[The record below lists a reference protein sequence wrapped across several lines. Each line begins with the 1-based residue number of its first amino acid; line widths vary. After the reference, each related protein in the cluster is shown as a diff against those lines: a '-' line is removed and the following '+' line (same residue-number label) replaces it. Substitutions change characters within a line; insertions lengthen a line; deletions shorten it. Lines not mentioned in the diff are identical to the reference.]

1 MSRTCSLPDDERHPL
16 LDDDGRRLLER
27 LREHASAPRYNFR
40 CGDQLTAA
48 GLERVRA
55 YEQQLNAAPA
65 AWAHGET
72 PAWVGEYAA
81 GCLREVP
88 FYRKRGG
95 AAEDFFA
102 LPTCDRADLSREPWS
117 FVPDSQPL
125 DEMIVYDSTGTTG
138 APLYVPSHPEVS
150 AMYLP
155 ALRAALARHGVMLE
169 GGAGRVAIL
178 TICAQDYTLTY
189 ATVSAFLGQAGY
201 VKINLNPAD
210 WRDPRDP
217 VRFIDDCRAEI
228 FSGDPLAFAA
238 LAQLP
243 ITTRPKA
250 LVSSAMTLLPGMQ
263 RRLEAHFE
271 CPVIDVYSLCESR
284 FIAARR
290 GDAFEIIPHDIFIE
304 ILDDRGQLCAAGER
318 GEIVLTGGRN
328 PFQAM
333 LRYRTDD
340 YAAMRWRDGRPV
352 LTDFE
357 GRQPTVFVDTR
368 GGLVNNINVTHA
380 LKGFPLA
387 QFSLHQFA
395 DGGLRL
401 RLRGYDVDEAGVR
414 QALLNL
420 FGAGQRLTIEPITD
434 AAQRAGKVIQYTSD
448 MDGPGLLDQSFRF
461 RRAALPKSP
470 LSVL

>member
-1 MSRTCSLPDDERHPL
+1 MSRTCSLPDEERYPL
-16 LDDDGRRLLER
+16 LDDEGRRLLGR
-27 LREHASAPRYNFR
+27 LLEHPSAPRYNFR

-55 YEQQLNAAPA
+55 YERELNAAPA
-65 AWAHGET
+65 TWAHGAP
-72 PAWVGEYAA
+72 PAWVGDYAA
-81 GCLREVP
+81 WCLREVP
-88 FYRKRGG
+88 FYRKRKG
-95 AAEDFFA
+95 AADDFFA

-125 DEMIVYDSTGTTG
+125 DDMIVYDSTGTTG
-138 APLYVPSHPEVS
+138 APLYVPAHPEVS
-150 AMYLP
+150 AKYLP
-155 ALRAALARHGVMLE
+155 ALRAALARQGVRLE
-169 GGAGRVAIL
+169 GGPGSVAIM

-189 ATVSAFLGQAGY
+189 ATVSAFLDQAAY
-201 VKINLNPAD
+201 VKINLNPGE
-210 WRDPRDP
+210 WRDPQDC
-217 VRFIDDCRAEI
+217 VRFIDDCRPEI

-243 ITTRPKA
+243 VQARPKA

-263 RRLEAHFE
+263 RRLEARFG

-290 GDAFEIIPHDIFIE
+290 NDAFEIIPHDIFVE
-304 ILDDRGQLCAAGER
+304 ILDRDGRLCAPGER

-340 YAAMRWRDGRPV
+340 YAAMAWRDGRPV

-357 GRQPTVFVDTR
+357 GRQPTLFVDTR
-368 GGLVNNINVTHA
+368 GELVNNINVTHA
-380 LKGFPLA
+380 LRPFALA

-395 DGGLRL
+395 DRRLRL
-401 RLRGYDVDEAGVR
+401 RLRGDDVDEASVR
-414 QALLNL
+414 QALVRL
-420 FGAGQRLTIEPITD
+420 FGDGQELTIEALPGTG
-434 AAQRAGKVIQYTSD
+434 ARGGKVIQYTSD
-448 MDGPGLLDQSFRF
+448 LTGDELAEKGFSFR
-461 RRAALPKSP
+461 RTAVTKSP
-470 LSVL
+470 LSAL